1 MAAHP
6 ARTWTFRQHFSWR
19 ASTLLLAYVAAFW
32 MLGTLQPS
40 LPNAFSSP
48 IKWAQET
55 LGPGALVVWF
65 PAAIF
70 SLAFFIASIWKR
82 NPQVQ
87 FLGELLVAILI
98 VLSTPTY

>member
-1 MAAHP
+1 MDTDP

-32 MLGTLQPS
+32 VLGTIQPT
-40 LPNAFSSP
+40 LPNVLSWP
-48 IKWAQET
+48 TRWAQET
-55 LGPGALVVWF
+55 MGPGALAVWF
-65 PAAIF
+65 PAAVF

-98 VLSTPTY
+98 VLATPTY